1 MWKTTISESLRY
13 GAHLFREQKQSC
25 ALCVL
30 GCTWLWWCNSSLLL
44 TRELP
49 YLSKLNYTLELMH
62 LPLLLHILALS
73 SGAWTRAFGF
83 TVQKLHLSLAP
94 FSKIDVPRPFHT
106 LLHSNSRYTLGK
118 GICSKPQVSGL
129 DAFGLSKANPAHRSF
144 CGIRIRFHQRWKFH
158 SKIG

>member
-1 MWKTTISESLRY
+1 
-13 GAHLFREQKQSC
+13 
-25 ALCVL
+25 
-30 GCTWLWWCNSSLLL
+30 
-44 TRELP
+44 
-49 YLSKLNYTLELMH
+49 MH

-158 SKIG
+158 SQDRIAGFAFLRLLSLLSLKRSILTLQCLGHIVCVFQRMPSQTTLSYQ